1 MNKQIFKSKKFIKA
15 VAVIALTLATA
26 AGYNLSPRFADAL
39 VGVTCEIVECT
50 E

>member
-15 VAVIALTLATA
+15 VIVLALTLATA

-39 VGVTCEIVECT
+39 VGVTCEVVECT